1 MDDLS
6 RAVEGVFQRAAAANA
21 PKEGDYMGDD
31 GLLYCGVCHTP
42 KQCVLELYGKP
53 RKMPCACDCKKR
65 EALEAANKEAAE
77 RAERIRRRCG
87 VSPDWTFAAA
97 GQSRGLEACRRY
109 AARWDEMKR
118 KNVGL
123 LLWGNVGTGKTF
135 AAHCVCNELLQRDE
149 PVSVFITSLSRLLN
163 SGWDKSDTVTRIR
176 DAPLVV
182 FDDLGAE
189 RSSEYAL
196 KNVFMMVDERY
207 RARKPTIVTTNLTLN
222 ELKNPQGMDRKRIY
236 DRILEM
242 CVPIYFDGPSRRREN
257 ADDKLLIMQE
267 LTAEDI

>member
-1 MDDLS
+1 MFNRS
-6 RAVEGVFQRAAAANA
+6 
-21 PKEGDYMGDD
+21 D
-31 GLLYCGVCHTP
+31 G
-42 KQCVLELYGKP
+42 
-53 RKMPCACDCKKR
+53 
-65 EALEAANKEAAE
+65 
-77 RAERIRRRCG
+77 
-87 VSPDWTFAAA
+87 
-97 GQSRGLEACRRY
+97 
-109 AARWDEMKR
+109 

-149 PVSVFITSLSRLLN
+149 PVSVFITSLSRVLN

-196 KNVFMMVDERY
+196 ENVFMMVDERY

-222 ELKNPQGMDRKRIY
+222 
-236 DRILEM
+236 
-242 CVPIYFDGPSRRREN
+242 
-257 ADDKLLIMQE
+257 
-267 LTAEDI
+267 